1 MILVLNNKLGRSFR
15 GRLIWLYHNLAIR
28 HRSLSVREVAL
39 PYPPFGAFLVEGGY
53 CITST
58 GMQGGPERAMDCN
71 VVWSFI
77 SVRLLLW
84 LPVTALTPVAA
95 AIPRRNVQCS
105 YMS

>member
-53 CITST
+53 CIT
-58 GMQGGPERAMDCN
+58 MDCN